1 MREMRGEDRRQRG
14 RVPSYLAVSADFDWF
29 IVIPGILE
37 VLTHVEIQTTPSGGG
52 GGRQDKR

>member
-1 MREMRGEDRRQRG
+1 M
-14 RVPSYLAVSADFDWF
+14 VPLYLAVSADFDWF

-37 VLTHVEIQTTPSGGG
+37 VLTHVEIQATPSGGG